1 MQWSRGFVVPS
12 TIGSS
17 ELRGSMPPVRL
28 LELRNTYKWGGGPD
42 KTILL
47 SAARHNREQVEV
59 VVVYIRDV
67 RDHEFRIADKAR
79 GFGLTFYELEERSK
93 LDLRVLRALRDIIV
107 RHDINLI

>member
-1 MQWSRGFVVPS
+1 MAP
-12 TIGSS
+12 I
-17 ELRGSMPPVRL
+17 RL

-79 GFGLTFYELEERSK
+79 RIGK
-93 LDLRVLRALRDIIV
+93 LNNEPVKG
-107 RHDINLI
+107 